1 MRKVALVLL
10 LSVFVPSLVL
20 AWLAVG
26 SARDQQLVLERQQ
39 SLLYQGVAD
48 QLVSQAQ
55 TIIRGHQQDF
65 NEQVETFLAAGT
77 PLQIAESFDSRLRL
91 VWPLAEVGFSVALS
105 SNVLS
110 PSLLGGAVAQ
120 RFRLENDSFLCSS
133 ETVEVYW
140 QSPKGAVRL
149 SSTTPPMLVQQGE
162 KIPVAPVD
170 ETFTSKA
177 VFASKSGKLP
187 TVETNAE
194 STPAIATERM
204 TEFRKLVGD
213 STEGTLARF
222 QQNELKVMFWYR
234 SARDPNV
241 VFGTQLK
248 LAVFVQDLLQ
258 AIKIDPAVADDVGV
272 ALQDD
277 RGEIH
282 VLSDSKAPSDRS
294 VWQRPFVS
302 TEISEA
308 LPHWSLLLQL
318 THPGQLNQLA
328 RTTRLTIG
336 LLVGVLVLAIA
347 IGGWLVVADMRRQM
361 LVAQQKTDFVSN
373 VSHELKTPLTSIR
386 MFTELLS
393 EGKVT
398 DAEKQRS
405 YLNIIAAE
413 TARLTRLINNVLD
426 FSRAERGEMKLNLQ
440 AGDLVEVTRAT
451 VETFRPALEA
461 GGFTL
466 RLELPAQP
474 VEVRIDNDAIAQV
487 IVNLIS
493 NAEKYS
499 DAQKEIRVEL
509 VRMNDHVELRVLDR
523 GMGVPRGCEEKIFE
537 QFYRAHDSLSS
548 GVAGSG
554 LGLTLARRIARAH
567 GGDIHYAAR
576 EGGGSCFTLR
586 LPANGTYSL
595 T

>member
-1 MRKVALVLL
+1 MRKVALVFL

-20 AWLAVG
+20 AWLAVR

-55 TIIRGHQQDF
+55 TVIRGHQQDF
-65 NEQVETFLAAGT
+65 NEQVETFLAVGT

-120 RFRLENDSFLCSS
+120 RFRLENDNFLCSS

-149 SSTTPPMLVQQGE
+149 SSTTPPMLVHQGE
-162 KIPVAPVD
+162 KIPVVPVD
-170 ETFTSKA
+170 ETLTSKA

-187 TVETNAE
+187 TVETNAVP
-194 STPAIATERM
+194 TPAIATERM

-248 LAVFVQDLLQ
+248 LAAFVQDLLQ
-258 AIKIDPAVADDVGV
+258 AIKIDPAVAEDIGV

-277 RGEIH
+277 RGGIH
-282 VLSDSKAPSDRS
+282 LLSDSKTPSNAIA
-294 VWQRPFVS
+294 WQRPFVS
-302 TEISEA
+302 SEISEA

-318 THPGQLNQLA
+318 TNPGQLNQLA

-336 LLVGVLVLAIA
+336 LLVAVLVLAIA
-347 IGGWLVVADMRRQM
+347 IGGWLVVADMRWQM

-398 DAEKQRS
+398 DADKQRS

-426 FSRAERGEMKLNLQ
+426 FSRAERGEMKFNLR
-440 AGDLVEVTRAT
+440 AGDLKEVTRAT
-451 VETFRPALEA
+451 VETFRPALKA
-461 GGFTL
+461 SGFEL
-466 RLELPAQP
+466 RLLLPAQP
-474 VEVRIDNDAIAQV
+474 VEVRMDNDAMAQV

-499 DAQKEIRVEL
+499 DAQKEITVEL
-509 VRMNDHVELRVLDR
+509 VWLNDHFELRVLDR
-523 GMGVPRGCEEKIFE
+523 GMGVPRGCEDKIFE

-567 GGDIHYAAR
+567 GGDIQYAAR
-576 EGGGSCFTLR
+576 EGGGSCFTLH
-586 LPANGTYSL
+586 LPQPNPIA
-595 T
+595 